1 MDLILEVETNKTYL
15 SPSGI
20 KFKVLHKAM
29 HGQACNLP
37 MIVYQNVE
45 PTHDKPVGCV
55 WTIEESL
62 FLKLFREAY

>member
-1 MDLILEVETNKTYL
+1 MGLILEVETDKTYL

-20 KFKVLHKAM
+20 KFIVLHKAM

-37 MIVYQNVE
+37 MVVYQNIE

-55 WTIEESL
+55 WTMEESL
-62 FLKLFREAY
+62 FLKLFREA